1 MDCINIPTLSLRKLA
16 RGNVRAKV
24 TMLHNSIT
32 RFKSISSLNN
42 NNGAILGAKSKLKSS
57 SDLNAKFIH
66 TLNLIGLKSENNAD
80 ISATLLLSGVFHGR
94 LKSNSQLSIPYTD
107 KLGGSFDLE
116 EYTNFKCRE
125 KLYPI
130 QDIITSSGNNYF
142 VNEDLDTSGL
152 YNSIDEGI
160 FTTQYDD
167 KNTYIQPW
175 STYSSGNFKYTF
187 NVSNPL
193 VRPRESLLL
202 IRASAPRHND
212 SSFTTPIYKINNI
225 TFEDPSGNLIIK
237 YKDFVIRGDANY
249 DEEYVN
255 FATYITEPEINNS
268 ALDTWDNNYPVLGSG
283 TFTGNYKV
291 NLDITIESLDDPFD
305 DGYNEG
311 YEDRNTFTIID
322 QSGNNYLALDGA
334 PLSTQTQGFINPEN
348 TLRITAIELCNS
360 GELSSFRNN
369 YVPFYTDVLST
380 GLRVTRNIFPS
391 QVLNYDYTND
401 IYPSNNSKWIFFT
414 SNNLTTN
421 NSLKLLPLI
430 RDENNSTYISLDY
443 SSINDSGKLQL
454 KFSHQPPIAKDTL
467 ANGAFN
473 FGNYRPILPFDNAK
487 WSNVADTDNFFTIDD
502 IELKIVAR
510 KATGSRNYSLD
521 VVGYSD
527 DKLLHVTS
535 QVGGFLQNIENS
547 GGAIPTSSG
556 FANINDL
563 GISSES
569 ISDKYQYFE
578 NNLTNNQGGDHYLLS
593 TNPIISGTSFEEYTI
608 PLKIYEDRVNLG
620 KSTDYSMSSYFEN
633 LYLDIYPI
641 PSGASIS
648 KIWLVI
654 KYKPSNGLM
663 LHTIGQADKEFA
675 KRQVR
680 ILPNNDLLS
689 ESGSLL
695 NNIPHA
701 YNRDNTLKTNYANR
715 WKNID
720 GSIFAGPFDVLNF
733 DFSFYKPQMYTP
745 YLNGYFSFIH
755 DSGNSIISDY
765 FFDKQ
770 RSDTALSG
778 TYVGNYNKINN
789 LGLRFNSNSI
799 FTESTSY
806 KTIDWTRIN
815 GYQNDPLYGK
825 ITDNFENAI
834 RVSGNLGYI
843 DFGNVNTSG
852 AFFIST
858 RFSPDIN
865 MSGVGYNLWNSGILF
880 SKYTSDL
887 ELMVGYSGGKLTGYC
902 KDINSNIITVQDN
915 NFYYDYSYPITI
927 ALSYNENDNK
937 LRLITENNVKDVSSS
952 FILKGNNDNLTFGY
966 SQGSNIGIN
975 GFITNIG
982 ISTVNVSSGITNSGI
997 NILTSSGTP
1006 NLRSK
1011 EILYKDLYTNLYQ
1024 SINRDTNNW
1033 HLGAFKICSFN
1044 QDYDRFTFRYGSGL
1058 LVHYLKH
1065 DGSGYTQTTN
1075 ISLPSSIY
1083 LNNVSYHTQIE
1094 NDFIRFGLQ
1103 DTAETNPNIYSTYPR
1118 INKNLPRGYNFEED
1132 AFVVETILEH
1142 NIDQYLTWDNDLIG
1156 PKLLVSLY
1164 TPNKEPISYPT
1175 TNYGLINRHIHYLEP
1190 SGCWRKISTKFD
1202 FNDLIDVSEPWS
1214 SFNKDQYITE
1224 FNHKYFSKD
1233 IDDMFLQYDLIFP
1246 SGKAFESFIKIHSVT
1261 VRLNNALVTSS
1272 GTNNNL
1278 NISVSGEYIWRDSL
1292 NLSVPNVNGLSEFG
1306 INLCTSG
1313 KLIDI
1318 ESGVMNLQCSG
1329 SISSSG
1335 FLPIHSITIGSINNE
1350 NNNFFGSFGSY
1361 NPTFGCNLYT
1371 SGQLFREEDFPLF
1384 LKNNIL
1390 DQSSSGVISLV
1401 CFTSLPQ
1408 YTINDIVNLR
1418 IRGRNI
1424 PVNTIPNSSMNLYT
1438 VSPLSV
1444 KIDTNFNLFISS
1456 FDPKIID
1463 TNISLFIVNRPLVGV
1478 ESGSDIIS
1486 WNSKNTGLE
1495 ITVSDNIYSSLNAND
1510 EIRGVELICYGDCQ

>member
-16 RGNVRAKV
+16 RGNVRAKA

-32 RFKSISSLNN
+32 IFKSISSLNN
-42 NNGAILGAKSKLKSS
+42 NNGVILGTKSKLKSS

-66 TLNLIGLKSENNAD
+66 TLNLIGLKSENNSD
-80 ISATLLLSGVFHGR
+80 ISATLLLSGVFHAR

-116 EYTNFKCRE
+116 EYRNFKCRE
-125 KLYPI
+125 KLYPT
-130 QDIITSSGNNYF
+130 QDIVTSSGNNYF
-142 VNEDLDTSGL
+142 VNEDLETSGL

-291 NLDITIESLDDPFD
+291 NIDITIESLDDPFD

-311 YEDRNTFTIID
+311 YEDRNTFNIID

-391 QVLNYDYTND
+391 QVLNYDHTNN
-401 IYPSNNSKWIFFT
+401 IYPPNSSKWISSI

-421 NSLKLLPLI
+421 NALKLLPLI
-430 RDENNSTYISLDY
+430 RDENNSTYILLDY

-454 KFSHQPPIAKDTL
+454 KFSHQPPVAKDTF

-473 FGNYRPILPFDNAK
+473 FGNYIPTLPFNNAK

-527 DKLLHVTS
+527 DKLLHITS

-620 KSTDYSMSSYFEN
+620 KSIDYSMSSYFEN

-648 KIWLVI
+648 KIWLVV

-680 ILPNNDLLS
+680 LLPNGDTVNT
-689 ESGSLL
+689 SGSLI
-695 NNIPHA
+695 NNIPHG
-701 YNRDNTLKTNYANR
+701 YTRDSTLKNNYGRR
-715 WKNID
+715 WKKAHD
-720 GSIFAGPFDVLNF
+720 SLFAGPYDPKEF
-733 DFSFYKPQMYTP
+733 DFSFYNPQMYSP
-745 YLNGYFSFIH
+745 FLNGYFSFIH
-755 DSGNSIISDY
+755 DSGNSVIADY
-765 FFDKQ
+765 SYNRSRLDTVVSGSYIGKYDK
-770 RSDTALSG
+770 
-778 TYVGNYNKINN
+778 VNN
-789 LGLRFNSNSI
+789 LGLRFNSTSL
-799 FTESTSY
+799 FSQSTTN
-806 KTIDWTRIN
+806 KTIDWTRIS
-815 GYQNDPLYGK
+815 GYTNHELYGR
-825 ITDNFENAI
+825 ITDNFENAV

-843 DFGNVNTSG
+843 NFGNIVTSNG
-852 AFFIST
+852 FAVYT

-865 MSGVGYNLWNSGILF
+865 ISGVGYNLWNSGVIF
-880 SKYTSDL
+880 SKYDNGNNL
-887 ELMVGYSGGKLTGYC
+887 EFIVGFKNGKLIGTARDNTG
-902 KDINSNIITVQDN
+902 
-915 NFYYDYSYPITI
+915 NFISVNDSKYYYDYTYPLDIM
-927 ALSYNENDNK
+927 LSYNENDNK
-937 LRLITENNVKDVSSS
+937 LRLFTDSLRDTSTS
-952 FILKGNNDNLTFGY
+952 FILHSGNNNLTFGY
-966 SQGSNIGIN
+966 SSGSGIGIN
-975 GFITNIG
+975 VFLTNIG
-982 ISTVNVSSGITNSGI
+982 ISTNSGI
-997 NILTSSGTP
+997 NILSSGTKDIT
-1006 NLRSK
+1006 SK
-1011 EILYKDLYTNLYQ
+1011 QLLYSDLNNNLYD
-1024 SINRDTNNW
+1024 SINERIDNW
-1033 HLGAFKICSFN
+1033 HLGAYKICAFN
-1044 QDYDRFTFRYGSGL
+1044 HEYDRFTKREGSGVL
-1058 LVHYLKH
+1058 LHH
-1065 DGSGYTQTTN
+1065 INHNGSGYTQITN
-1075 ISLPSSIY
+1075 LTLPTGINS
-1083 LNNVSYHTQIE
+1083 NEVAYHTQIE
-1094 NDFIRFGLQ
+1094 NDFIRFNLQ
-1103 DTAETNPNIYSTYPR
+1103 DTSEANPNFYSTYPR
-1118 INKNLPRGYNFEED
+1118 ICKTLPRGYKFTED
-1132 AFVVETILEH
+1132 AFVVDTIINYETYNDIM
-1142 NIDQYLTWDNDLIG
+1142 WSDNNIG
-1156 PKLLVSLY
+1156 PKLIVSLY

-1175 TNYGLINRHIHYLEP
+1175 TNYGLINRYIHYLKP
-1190 SGCWRKISTKFD
+1190 SGCWQTISSKFD
-1202 FNDLIDVSEPWS
+1202 FNSLIDESEPWAN
-1214 SFNKDQYITE
+1214 FNKDQYLNE

-1233 IDDMFLQYDLIFP
+1233 IDDMFLQYDLVYP
-1246 SGKAFESFIKIHSVT
+1246 SGKSFESILKIYGVN
-1261 VRLNNALVTSS
+1261 VRLENSLVTSS
-1272 GTNNNL
+1272 GINNNINL
-1278 NISVSGEYIWRDSL
+1278 SVSGENVSREYL
-1292 NLSVPNVNGLSEFG
+1292 NLNMPNTVIPSSEY
-1306 INLCTSG
+1306 INLYANAN
-1313 KLIDI
+1313 I
-1318 ESGVMNLQCSG
+1318 SGVSSGIFNLSCSG
-1329 SISSSG
+1329 ALLSSG
-1335 FLPIHSITIGSINNE
+1335 YMPLHSLTIGSLSNIDPI
-1350 NNNFFGSFGSY
+1350 FGSFGSAP
-1361 NPTFGCNLYT
+1361 NFGINLYT

-1384 LKNNIL
+1384 LNNNIL
-1390 DQSSSGVISLV
+1390 DQSSSGVISLI
-1401 CFTSLPQ
+1401 CFSSLPQ
-1408 YTINDIVNLR
+1408 YNIDDIVNLR

-1424 PVNTIPNSSMNLYT
+1424 PVNTAPSSSMNLYT
-1438 VSPLSV
+1438 VSPRSV
-1444 KIDTNFNLFISS
+1444 TIDTNFNLFISS
-1456 FDPKIID
+1456 FDQKIID
-1463 TNISLFIVNRPLVGV
+1463 TNISLFIVNRPLIGV
-1478 ESGSDIIS
+1478 ESGSDVIS
-1486 WNSKNTGLE
+1486 WNNKNTGLE
-1495 ITVSDNIYSSLNAND
+1495 ITVSDNIYSSLSAND